1 MINMRYHTFKSS
13 KTKNLLISDSQAK
26 NLFFPNFNILSIPGG
41 KIKDVWLFLPS
52 PGEYEI
58 IVLFIGGN
66 DLFEFQRLSGTSS
79 KSAADQLSE
88 LAEHLKELLSKVFI
102 IGIPPRMNQP
112 ERSLAVNSLLAET
125 SLSTTAWQ
133 FRGISSSIYNCDS
146 HTKSDDVHLT
156 EKALSGFKSILKKK
170 ILRNRFNAVLDNVG
184 HTSLFICSGKCR
196 CGSTRKFYC

>member
-13 KTKNLLISDSQAK
+13 TTKNLLISDSQAK
-26 NLFFPNFNILSIPGG
+26 NLFFSNFNILSIPGG
-41 KIKDVWLFLPS
+41 RIKDVWLFLPS

-88 LAEHLKELLSKVFI
+88 LAEHLKELSSKVFI
-102 IGIPPRMNQP
+102 IGIPPGMNQP

-125 SLSTTAWQ
+125 SSYVADVP
-133 FRGISSSIYNCDS
+133 GILNPADDD
-146 HTKSDDVHLT
+146 TRLLKVSDLRSPPVGLLDLIF
-156 EKALSGFKSILKKK
+156 LQRKKVTG
-170 ILRNRFNAVLDNVG
+170 R
-184 HTSLFICSGKCR
+184 
-196 CGSTRKFYC
+196 